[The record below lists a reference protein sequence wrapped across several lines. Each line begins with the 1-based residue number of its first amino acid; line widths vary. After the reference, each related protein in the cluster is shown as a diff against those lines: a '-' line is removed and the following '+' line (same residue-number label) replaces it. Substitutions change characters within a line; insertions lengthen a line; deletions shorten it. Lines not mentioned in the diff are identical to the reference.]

1 MARILGRDVSRY
13 VKRIPEIPMYVWYV
27 LKCFLLIRDP
37 WRFIWAYLTMSS
49 LSDRQVKL
57 RNGLHIHLSEHP
69 HDIVTVFAIFV
80 REDYGSILPGSIVVD
95 IGANIGIFS
104 LYAAGRG
111 AAKVFAYE
119 PNSESFRCL
128 LKNIDANNLEAVV
141 TPTQLAVTSRDGAT
155 VRFPTSASMYNAII
169 TDDNCSDF
177 ELVET
182 VTLARIIGQTPT
194 VDVLKL
200 DCEGAEYDILL
211 NASGEALSRVA
222 SIRME
227 YHSGPTDEL
236 WAALQGHGFRR
247 CHLSA
252 DTPVTGNVWYQRAA

>member
-1 MARILGRDVSRY
+1 MASILGRDLSRY
-13 VKRIPEIPMYVWYV
+13 VKRIPEIPMYFWYFV
-27 LKCFLLIRDP
+27 KCFLLFRDP

-57 RNGLHIHLSEHP
+57 RNGLHIGLSEHP
-69 HDIVTVFAIFV
+69 HDVVTVFAIFV
-80 REDYGSILPGSIVVD
+80 REDYGPIPPGSIVVD

-111 AAKVFAYE
+111 ATKVFAYE
-119 PNSESFRCL
+119 PNNESFQCL
-128 LKNIDANNLEAVV
+128 LKNIDVNGLREVV
-141 TPTQLAVTSRDGAT
+141 TPAHLAVTSRDGAT
-155 VRFPTSASMYNAII
+155 VKFPTAASMYNAII
-169 TDDNCSDF
+169 TDDNRSDY

-182 VTLARIIGQTPT
+182 VTLARILGQAPT

-211 NASGEALSRVA
+211 NVSPEALRQVA

-227 YHSGPTDEL
+227 YHSGPSSDL
-236 WAALQGHGFRR
+236 WAALQRHGFRR
-247 CHLSA
+247 SHLSA